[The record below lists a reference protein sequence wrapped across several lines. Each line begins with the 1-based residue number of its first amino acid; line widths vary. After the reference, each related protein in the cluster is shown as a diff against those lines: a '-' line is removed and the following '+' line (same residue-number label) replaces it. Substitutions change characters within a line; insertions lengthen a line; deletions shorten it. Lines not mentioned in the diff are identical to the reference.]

1 MWLMVGT
8 LVLNIKDMELKSK
21 TDKRI
26 IIEGQVNG
34 NTLYLLV
41 DTGASVGLIDYN
53 QIRMYGIKKGRE
65 FPSYLVGASGRM
77 DAWHCYQLVE
87 IGSKEVGQFL
97 IADIG
102 DVVESIESE
111 TGITI
116 SGILSLP
123 QMAML
128 GATIDTENRELRIK
142 N

>member
-1 MWLMVGT
+1 MVGT
-8 LVLNIKDMELKSK
+8 RVLSIKNMELKSK

-53 QIRMYGIKKGRE
+53 QIRMYGIKKGKL
-65 FPSYLVGASGRM
+65 FPSTLVGASGDM
-77 DAWHCYQLVE
+77 MAWHCYQLVD
-87 IGSKEVGQFL
+87 IGDKRVGQFL
-97 IADIG
+97 IADI
-102 DVVESIESE
+102 DAVVRSIARE

-128 GATIDTENRELRIK
+128 GATIDTGKKELII
-142 N
+142 NN

>member
-1 MWLMVGT
+1 MVGT
-8 LVLNIKDMELKSK
+8 QVLSIKDMELKSK

-53 QIRMYGIKKGRE
+53 QIRMYGIKKGKL
-65 FPSYLVGASGRM
+65 FPSTLVGASGDM
-77 DAWHCYQLVE
+77 MAWHCYQLVD
-87 IGSKEVGQFL
+87 IGDKQVGQFL
-97 IADIG
+97 IADI
-102 DVVESIESE
+102 DAVVRSIERE

-128 GATIDTENRELRIK
+128 GATIDTIKKELII
-142 N
+142 NN